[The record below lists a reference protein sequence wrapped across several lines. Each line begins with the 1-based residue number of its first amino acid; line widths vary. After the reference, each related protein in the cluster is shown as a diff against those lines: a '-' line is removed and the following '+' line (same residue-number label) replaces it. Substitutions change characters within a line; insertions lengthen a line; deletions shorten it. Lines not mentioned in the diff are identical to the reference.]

1 LTDAALVSILT
12 VMTKLL
18 AQLQVDDQIPWKLDR
33 DGKPQWLTVT
43 QVLGRGGYVVRYPD
57 GRLETLVDTE

>member
-1 LTDAALVSILT
+1 
-12 VMTKLL
+12 MTKLL
-18 AQLQVDDQIPWKLDR
+18 AQLQVGDQIPWKLDR

-43 QVLGRGGYVVRYPD
+43 EVLENGYIVHYPD

>member
-1 LTDAALVSILT
+1 
-12 VMTKLL
+12 MTKLL